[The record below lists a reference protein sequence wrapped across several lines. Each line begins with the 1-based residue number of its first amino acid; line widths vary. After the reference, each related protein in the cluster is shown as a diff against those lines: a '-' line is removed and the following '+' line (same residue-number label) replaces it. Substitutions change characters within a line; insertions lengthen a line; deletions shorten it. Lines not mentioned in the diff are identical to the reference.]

1 MLSPYILIFQFLD
14 AEESRI
20 ADLMEPLRRR
30 LLSSDPR
37 RVSGAD
43 YDEFYHLKIKL
54 DYLRYLSDRLLTL
67 IKDYGTI

>member
-1 MLSPYILIFQFLD
+1 MLSPYILIYQFLD

-30 LLSSDPR
+30 LLSSDPC

-43 YDEFYHLKIKL
+43 YDEFYHLKTKL